1 MTARDKHVSLT
12 RSTPSEMVLLDRS
25 IVFGGLLRLR
35 GSRIESVAF
44 AVIVP
49 SDESHFSYSNVGQRY
64 FRCRHAIVP
73 RPECHDECIHIG
85 GHSSS

>member
-1 MTARDKHVSLT
+1 M
-12 RSTPSEMVLLDRS
+12 RSAMVLQDRS

-49 SDESHFSYSNVGQRY
+49 SDGSHFSYSNVGQRH
-64 FRCRHAIVP
+64 FRCRHAIP
-73 RPECHDECIHIG
+73 HPECHGQCIHIDDINVG
-85 GHSSS
+85 PSDGPWKSS